1 MPAFLEAPVEPAAWL
16 ALLTDLPADAGGAE
30 RFERLF
36 QSLADAYS
44 RATLFHVLAYRYR
57 SIRALPH
64 ADAYLK
70 ARADLAGG
78 VRQANSYLG
87 YGGFGAGNIGAYEA
101 INLYD
106 LDHFGVPLRLH
117 GDAHSL
123 VCTFL
128 LGQYRYH
135 HGGVTVAARAG
146 DIVIDAGAF
155 VGDTALYFS
164 REIGPEGRVFAFE
177 ANPYSLGICRENLH
191 LNPGAAANTALVER
205 VLWRR
210 SGETFALVGDL
221 NNAHLVA
228 PDATRRQSP
237 AVTSVALDDFVA
249 ERRLDR
255 VDFIKMDIE
264 GAELPA
270 LQGAEQV
277 LRAQRPRLAIAVYHR
292 PADLVE
298 IPDYLAGL
306 GLGYRF
312 YLDHFTDR
320 GFETILFAVPG
331 DGGGTG

>member
-1 MPAFLEAPVEPAAWL
+1 MPAFLDAPIARSAWL
-16 ALLTDLPADAGGAE
+16 ALLAALPAGDGMAE
-30 RFERLF
+30 RLDSLF
-36 QSLADAYS
+36 QSLADDYS
-44 RATLFHVLAYRYR
+44 QATLFHVLGYRYR
-57 SIRALPH
+57 SIPTLPH
-64 ADAYLK
+64 AGAYRQ

-78 VRQANSYLG
+78 LRQANSYLG
-87 YGGFGAGNIGAYEA
+87 YGAFGAGNIGEYEP
-101 INLYD
+101 INQYD
-106 LDHFGVPLRLH
+106 LDRFGLPLRLH

-128 LGQYRYH
+128 LGQYRYR
-135 HGGVTVAARAG
+135 HGGVTVAARVG

-164 REIGPEGRVFAFE
+164 RVIGSEGRVFAFE
-177 ANPYSLGICRENLH
+177 ANPYSLTILQENLG
-191 LNPGAAANTALVER
+191 LNPGAAANTEVVKQ

-221 NNAHLVA
+221 NNAHLAA
-228 PDATRRQSP
+228 PDPARPRAP

-249 ERRLDR
+249 ERRLGR

-264 GAELPA
+264 GAELAA

-298 IPDYLAGL
+298 IPEYLAGL

-312 YLDHFTDR
+312 YLDHFTDQ
-320 GFETILFAVPG
+320 GFETILFADPG
-331 DGGGTG
+331 D